1 MGVLPTC
8 MIIAQVTMV
17 GLLALKKAAI
27 ASALMFPLLIIT
39 ILFTYY
45 INQKHFLMT
54 EFLPTRECL
63 VIDSKRNC
71 EGQMDFSF
79 VRGKYVQPE
88 FREKEVLPENATVER
103 EIAQGFVSFG
113 TPQNSEMGDE
123 EIDLRA

>member
-1 MGVLPTC
+1 

-17 GLLALKKAAI
+17 GLLALKQAAI
-27 ASALMFPLLIIT
+27 ASALMFPLFVIT

-45 INQKHFLMT
+45 IHQKHFLMT

-63 VIDSKRNC
+63 AIDLKNNC
-71 EGQMDFSF
+71 EGLMDFSF

-88 FREKEVLPENATVER
+88 LREKEELPENVTVER

-113 TPQNSEMGDE
+113 TPQNSEMGSEE
-123 EIDLRA
+123 EIDFRA